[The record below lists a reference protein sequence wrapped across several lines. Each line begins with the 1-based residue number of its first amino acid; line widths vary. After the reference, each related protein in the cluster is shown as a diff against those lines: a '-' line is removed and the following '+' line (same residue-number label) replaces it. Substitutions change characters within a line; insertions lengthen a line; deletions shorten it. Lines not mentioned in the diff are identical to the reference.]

1 MKERALRFDLLIA
14 VSALLISTI
23 AALASVLQTRA
34 IQDQYAAAIWPYLS
48 VDSTV
53 NVNGV
58 TLDLTNDGL
67 GPALIRS
74 GQLYL
79 DGRSVSGWEE
89 AMRIIFNDPKLHVP
103 KHAVASAHMSSLNAS
118 TTIRPG
124 DSHRLLSIT
133 LSKGVP
139 ITTLLRHEV
148 AIDVCY
154 CSLNDRCWTLHSVP
168 GGSSDDYPHPIS
180 RCTVGARILAGPST

>member
-1 MKERALRFDLLIA
+1 MKWTFRFDLFIA
-14 VSALLISTI
+14 VCALLISTI
-23 AALASVLQTRA
+23 AALASVFQTRA

-53 NVNGV
+53 TANGV
-58 TLDLTNDGL
+58 KLQLINDGL

-74 GQLYL
+74 AQLYL
-79 DGRSVSGWEE
+79 DGRPVPGWEE
-89 AMRIIFNDPKLHVP
+89 AMRMIFNDQS
-103 KHAVASAHMSSLNAS
+103 HAVASADMSSINAS

-124 DSHRLLSIT
+124 DSHPLLSIT

-139 ITTLLRHEV
+139 IAALLRHEV

-154 CSLNDRCWTLHSVP
+154 CSLNERCWTLRSVP
-168 GGSSDDYPHPIS
+168 GGSSDDYPQPVSH
-180 RCTVGARILAGPST
+180 CTVGARITAARP